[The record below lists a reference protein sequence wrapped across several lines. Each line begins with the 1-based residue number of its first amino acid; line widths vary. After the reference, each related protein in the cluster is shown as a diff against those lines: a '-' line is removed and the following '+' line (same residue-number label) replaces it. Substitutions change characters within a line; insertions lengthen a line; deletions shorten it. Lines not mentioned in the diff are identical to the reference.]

1 MPDAFRAAL
10 AELDGLSRALHEA
23 LAASDL
29 EAAARHAA
37 RREEIAA
44 ALDLRRLD
52 GAELAAA
59 APALERALA
68 ANRALEHAV
77 SEMRDGVGRE
87 LQSEKM
93 SSQLRQAYAT

>member
-1 MPDAFRAAL
+1 MSDAFEAAL
-10 AELDGLSRALHEA
+10 AELEALSRALQEA

-37 RREEIAA
+37 RREAIAA
-44 ALDLRRLD
+44 ALDVRHLD
-52 GAELAAA
+52 NAEVEAA
-59 APALERALA
+59 APALERAVA
-68 ANRALEHAV
+68 ANRALQHAV

-93 SSQLRQAYAT
+93 RSQLRQAYAP